1 MPAPVL
7 KLLFGEMSD
16 ILLYGQRV
24 IPKKLLDAGFQF
36 RYPNLQQALAA
47 LAL

>member
-1 MPAPVL
+1 
-7 KLLFGEMSD
+7 MSD

-24 IPKKLLDAGFQF
+24 VPKRLLEAGFQF
-36 RYPNLQQALAA
+36 RYPQLSQALNA